1 MGIILPVSLA
11 AVAAAAILNIW
22 LSIRIGAIRRA
33 AGISVGAGES
43 EPLERRMRAQSNFI
57 ENTPLVLALIVVI
70 ELTGKGAPWLSY
82 IVALYFIGRILHAY
96 GMDGASWAWGRMVGT
111 ISTLLILLG
120 LALWAALIA
129 AGVL

>member
-1 MGIILPVSLA
+1 LSIILPVTLA

-33 AGISVGAGES
+33 AGISVGAGAS

-57 ENTPLVLALIVVI
+57 ENTPLVLALIIAI
-70 ELTGKGAPWLSY
+70 ELTGTAAPWLSY
-82 IVALYFIGRILHAY
+82 IAALYFIGRILHAY
-96 GMDGASWAWGRMVGT
+96 GMDGGSMQWGRMVGT
-111 ISTLLILLG
+111 IMTLLTLLG
-120 LALWAALIA
+120 LAVWAALLA